1 LREWARAA
9 RRQALQLATL
19 LAALNLAPAVLGPG
33 GNSPPCVRL
42 VFATCFVFIAGGS
55 VRRVPR
61 YGPLAP
67 AHHDM
72 QPALRRRAGRIIT
85 GLYSHYARRPLPAA
99 AAPPDRDSGAAA
111 AA

>member
-1 LREWARAA
+1 
-9 RRQALQLATL
+9 ALQLATL